1 MGDVMSYNTHRI
13 ALITD
18 STADIPP
25 KLAERHG
32 IIVLPLYVLWGGD
45 TLRDGVDI
53 SNTAF
58 YERIGR
64 DSDHPKT
71 SQPTP
76 VDFERLL
83 CDCGC
88 EEALIITISGEL
100 SGTLNSAVQAAQS
113 AGIPVRIE
121 DSRSVSMGLGWQV
134 LAAARVREAGGDV
147 DAMVAAARAV
157 RGTQRN
163 FFTVDT
169 LEYLHRGGRI
179 GGAAKFL
186 GTVLQLKPVLA
197 VDSGTGRIEAV
208 ERARTRRRAL
218 KRVVEIT
225 LEGIDCSRPLR
236 IAVMHAAAM
245 DDAHVLLEEVMERCT
260 PTEHLIGELGPVLGV
275 HGGPGL
281 VGMCVCIE

>member
-1 MGDVMSYNTHRI
+1 MSENTHRV

-25 KLAERHG
+25 EIAERHG

-53 SNTAF
+53 SKAAF

-83 CDCGC
+83 RACDC
-88 EEALIITISGEL
+88 EEALVITISGEL
-100 SGTLNSAVQAAQS
+100 SGTVNSAMQAAQTV
-113 AGIPVRIE
+113 GIPVHIE

-134 LAAARVREAGGDV
+134 VAAARAREAGGDME
-147 DAMVAAARAV
+147 DMIAAARAV
-157 RGTQRN
+157 RTSQRSV
-163 FFTVDT
+163 FTVDT

-179 GGAAKFL
+179 GGATKFL
-186 GTVLQLKPVLA
+186 GTVLDLKPVLA
-197 VDSGTGRIEAV
+197 VDSSTGRVEAV
-208 ERARTRRRAL
+208 ERARTRRRAM

-225 LEGIDCSRPLR
+225 LEGIDRSRPVHV
-236 IAVMHAAAM
+236 AVMHAAALEDAQALLDEAM
-245 DDAHVLLEEVMERCT
+245 DRGT
-260 PTEHLIGELGPVLGV
+260 PAEHLVGELGPIIGI

-281 VGMCVCIE
+281 VGMCVYAE

>member
-1 MGDVMSYNTHRI
+1 MSENTQRI

-18 STADIPP
+18 STADIPAEI
-25 KLAERHG
+25 AERYD
-32 IIVLPLYVLWGGD
+32 IMVQPLYVVWGGE

-53 SNTAF
+53 SKAAF

-64 DSDHPKT
+64 DAEHPKT
-71 SQPTP
+71 SQPMP
-76 VDFERLL
+76 ADFAELIRA
-83 CDCGC
+83 CGC
-88 EEALIITISGEL
+88 QEALIITISGEL

-113 AGIPVRIE
+113 AEVPVRVE
-121 DSRSVSMGLGWQV
+121 DSRSTSMGLGWQV
-134 LAAARVREAGGDV
+134 LAAARAREAGGDV

-157 RGTQRN
+157 RASQRT
-163 FFTVDT
+163 FFAVET

-197 VDSGTGRIEAV
+197 VDSSTGRVEAV

-218 KRVVEIT
+218 KRVVDIT
-225 LEGIDCSRPLR
+225 FEGINCSRPVR
-236 IAVMHAAAM
+236 VAVMHAAALE
-245 DDAHVLLEEVMERCT
+245 DAHVLLDDVMGRCT
-260 PTEHLIGELGPVLGV
+260 PAEHLIGELGPVLGI

-281 VGMCVCIE
+281 VGMCVYTE

>member
-1 MGDVMSYNTHRI
+1 MSDNTHRI

-25 KLAERHG
+25 ELAEQYG
-32 IIVLPLYVLWGGD
+32 IMVLPLYVVWGGK
-45 TLRDGVDI
+45 TLRDGLDI
-53 SNTAF
+53 TKAAF
-58 YERIGR
+58 YERIVR
-64 DSDHPKT
+64 DTEPPKT

-76 VDFERLL
+76 IDFERLIRA
-83 CDCGC
+83 CGC

-100 SGTLNSAVQAAQS
+100 SGTLNSAVQAAQMVDV
-113 AGIPVRIE
+113 PVRVE

-134 LAAARVREAGGDV
+134 LAAARARQAGGDV

-157 RGTQRN
+157 RGSMRAI
-163 FFTVDT
+163 FTVDT

-197 VDSGTGRIEAV
+197 MDSGTGRIEAV
-208 ERARTRRRAL
+208 ERARTRRKAL
-218 KRVVEIT
+218 KRIVELT
-225 LEGIDCSRPLR
+225 LDGIDCTRPVR
-236 IAVMHAAAM
+236 VAIMHTAAP
-245 DDAHVLLEEVMERCT
+245 DDAHALLEDVLTRCA
-260 PTEHLIGELGPVLGV
+260 PVEHLASELTPVLGA

-281 VGMCVCIE
+281 AGMCVYTE